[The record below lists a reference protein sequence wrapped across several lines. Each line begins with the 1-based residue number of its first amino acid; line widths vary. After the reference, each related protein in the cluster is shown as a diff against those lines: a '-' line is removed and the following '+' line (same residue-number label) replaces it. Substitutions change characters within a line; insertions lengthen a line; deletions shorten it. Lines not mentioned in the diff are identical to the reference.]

1 MALVRET
8 YFLYIR
14 NLKVWIAQPVAVISS
29 IASAGFIF
37 VLFGAPLSGITN
49 LPGFPTNDYEAFLT
63 AMIIVMTMVF
73 SGSDMA
79 MAVLTD
85 ILSGYFDKLLLTPIN
100 RAAIFFG
107 TVLVAGTR
115 ALAQVLVIVGLAY
128 ILGVRFSTGPVGLV
142 TVIVAATV
150 FGIAFSSLGVIIAL
164 KTKSTQVT
172 MSTWLLFMPFAF
184 LTTAFMPKDLLS
196 GWFKVAVSI
205 NPVDYVLVG
214 IRTLIIEG
222 WEWEAILPGLWWL
235 AGLAA
240 GMTIIASWFYRH
252 ETA

>member
-1 MALVRET
+1 MSLVRET

-14 NLKVWIAQPVAVISS
+14 NLKVWIAQPAAVISS

-37 VLFGAPLSGITN
+37 ILFGAPLSGITN
-49 LPGFPTNDYEAFLT
+49 LPGFPTNDYQAFLT

-100 RAAIFFG
+100 RGAILFG
-107 TVLVAGTR
+107 TILVAGTR
-115 ALAQVLVIVGLAY
+115 ALAQVIVIVALAY
-128 ILGVRFSTGPVGLV
+128 VLGVRFSTGPVGLI
-142 TVIVAATV
+142 TVITV
-150 FGIAFSSLGVIIAL
+150 ITMFGIAFSCLGVIIAI
-164 KTKSTQVT
+164 KSKSTQVT

-196 GWFKVAVSI
+196 GWFKIAVSV

-214 IRTLIIEG
+214 IRTLIIQG
-222 WEWEAILPGLWWL
+222 WEWDAILPGLAWL
-235 AGLAA
+235 AALTV
-240 GMTIIASWFYRH
+240 GMTIVASWFYQRA
-252 ETA
+252 TA